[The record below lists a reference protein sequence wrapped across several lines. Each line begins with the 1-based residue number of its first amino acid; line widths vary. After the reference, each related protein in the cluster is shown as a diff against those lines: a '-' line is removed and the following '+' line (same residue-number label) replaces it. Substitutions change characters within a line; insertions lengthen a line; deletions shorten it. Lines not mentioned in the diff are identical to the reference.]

1 MTIVNCSECGTRIIC
16 RAATCPRCGARNSS
30 YIRHASHALYPRPQ
44 ALRSLSKDR
53 PNAGLVLM
61 MLFLIISGLAVL
73 RPALL
78 SIYHLVS
85 NYLY

>member
-16 RAATCPRCGARNSS
+16 RAATCPRCGARNSAYS
-30 YIRHASHALYPRPQ
+30 RHDSRALNLRPQ
-44 ALRSLSKDR
+44 VLRSLSKEG
-53 PNAGLVLM
+53 PNASLVLL
-61 MLFLIISGLAVL
+61 MLLLIISGLAVL